1 MHSFWFKMTKTTI
14 PHSYNSQTF
23 EQFNGGWTVSTWK
36 WGHEKK
42 IFFDLFFSI
51 FFIFFICRI
60 RFSATIF
67 YFSKPR
73 QIAGQIFFFVFL
85 IFFMVFQKNGK
96 QGAKNDIF
104 LF

>member
-1 MHSFWFKMTKTTI
+1 MHNFWLKMTKTTI

-23 EQFNGGWTVSTWK
+23 EQFNGGRTVSTWK

-42 IFFDLFFSI
+42 LFFDLFFFYVFHFFHLPISFFGHNFLLFRTAANSRSNI
-51 FFIFFICRI
+51 FLH
-60 RFSATIF
+60 FSN
-67 YFSKPR
+67 
-73 QIAGQIFFFVFL
+73 
-85 IFFMVFQKNGK
+85 FFMVFQKNGK

>member
-1 MHSFWFKMTKTTI
+1 MTKTTI

-23 EQFNGGWTVSTWK
+23 EQFNGGRTVSTWK

-42 IFFDLFFSI
+42 LFFDLFFL
-51 FFIFFICRI
+51 FFPFFFICRI

-67 YFSKPR
+67 YFSEPR
-73 QIAGQIFFFVFL
+73 QIAGQTFFFVFQ
-85 IFFMVFQKNGK
+85 IFSWFSRKNGK